1 MIKAHRFFIDYEKEE
16 KWLDAQ
22 SQKGLH
28 LKKAIPFY
36 YQFEEGVP
44 EKYTYRLV
52 LLPKDRKEYLEF
64 LASTGV
70 EIVAIFIL
78 WAYVRKKEE
87 ERSFELYSDSTSKI
101 AYLCKILFLYSF
113 VLILN
118 IASSILNI
126 IVSTSVWGG
135 LLNVSASLIMLIA
148 VVQVYTRIRSL
159 QKEKEIFHK

>member
-1 MIKAHRFFIDYEKEE
+1 MITAHRFFIDYEKEE

-87 ERSFELYSDSTSKI
+87 ERPFELYSDSTSKI

-113 VLILN
+113 VFILN
-118 IASSILNI
+118 VASSILNFV
-126 IVSTSVWGG
+126 VSTSVWTG
-135 LLNVSASLIMLIA
+135 LINASASLIMLIA
-148 VVQVYTRIRSL
+148 MVQVYTRIRAL
-159 QKEKEIFHK
+159 QNEREIFHK